1 VKTAW
6 RTIGLI
12 GAALI
17 LASCSLFGDKE
28 DEELEPMKLV
38 KIKETVKIKRIWNA
52 KLGDDAEFLRVALR
66 PAGDGSRIY
75 AASRDGVVT
84 AFDPASGK
92 QIWRTKLE
100 IELSAGPG
108 VGEGRVAVVGKDG
121 FGIVFD
127 AATGEEQWRVDI
139 AAESLATPLIK
150 NDTVVFQTI
159 DNRLDARSL
168 FDGRERWSIVQ
179 STPVLTVR
187 GTSSPVSVGNTV
199 LAGFDSGRI
208 AAANIDSGE
217 VLWEAMLSPPKGR
230 SDLDRLSDIDGSMV
244 LVGQDIYASGYQGR
258 MAALASE
265 SGQVLWNRE
274 ISSYVGV
281 SADWNSVY
289 TTRDNG
295 EVLAMTRSNGN
306 EIWRNDSLLRREPT
320 LPIPFNTTV
329 VVGDFEGYL
338 HFFSAID
345 GEPVARERIGS
356 AAITSAPFVIANRLY
371 VQSDKGSISAFV
383 VVDDRPR
390 RNAPDVAD
398 NES

>member
-1 VKTAW
+1 MNRAC
-6 RTIGLI
+6 RTISLI
-12 GAALI
+12 GVTLL
-17 LASCSLFGDKE
+17 LASCGLFGDE
-28 DEELEPMKLV
+28 EEEELEPKPLV
-38 KIKETVKIKRIWNA
+38 KITETIKIKRIWTA

-75 AASRDGVVT
+75 AASRDGVDT

-92 QIWRTKLE
+92 RIWRTKLE

-108 VGEGRVAVVGKDG
+108 VGEDRVAVAAKDG
-121 FGIVFD
+121 FGVVLD

-168 FDGRERWSIVQ
+168 FDGRERWSVVRT
-179 STPVLTVR
+179 TPVLTVR
-187 GTSSPVSVGNTV
+187 GSSSPVSVGNTV

-208 AAANIDSGE
+208 VAANIDTGD
-217 VLWEAMLSPPKGR
+217 VTWEAMLSPPKGR
-230 SDLDRLSDIDGSMV
+230 SDLDRLADIDGAMA
-244 LVGQDIYASGYQGR
+244 LVGQDLYAAGYQGR

-274 ISSYVGV
+274 VSSYVGV

-289 TTRDNG
+289 TTRDDG
-295 EVLAMTRSNGN
+295 EVIAMARATGN
-306 EIWRNDSLLRREPT
+306 ETWRNDSLLRRQPT

-329 VVGDFEGYL
+329 VVGDFDGYL

-345 GEPVARERIGS
+345 GEPVARERMGG
-356 AAITSAPFVIANRLY
+356 AAITSDPFVIANRLY
-371 VQSDKGSISAFV
+371 VQSDSGSLSAFV

-398 NES
+398 GGS

>member
-1 VKTAW
+1 VKRAC

-12 GAALI
+12 GVTL
-17 LASCSLFGDKE
+17 LVASCGLFGDEE
-28 DEELEPMKLV
+28 DEALEPKELV
-38 KIKETVKIKRIWNA
+38 KISETVKIKRIWTA

-75 AASRDGVVT
+75 AASRDGIVT

-100 IELSAGPG
+100 MELSAGPG
-108 VGEGRVAVVGKDG
+108 AGEGRVAVAGKDG
-121 FGIVFD
+121 LGIVLD
-127 AATGEEQWRVDI
+127 AATGKEQWRVDI

-179 STPVLTVR
+179 STPVLTIR
-187 GTSSPVSVGNTV
+187 GSSSPVTVGSTV
-199 LAGFDSGRI
+199 LAGLDSGRI
-208 AAANIDSGE
+208 VAANIDTGVVIWE
-217 VLWEAMLSPPKGR
+217 VLLSPPKGR
-230 SDLDRLSDIDGSMV
+230 SDLDRLSDIDGAMA
-244 LVGQDIYASGYQGR
+244 LVGQDLYATGYQGR

-265 SGQVLWNRE
+265 SGQILWNRE
-274 ISSYVGV
+274 VSSYEGIA
-281 SADWNSVY
+281 ADWNSVY
-289 TTRDNG
+289 TTRDDG
-295 EVLAMTRSNGN
+295 EIIAMTRANGN
-306 EIWRNDSLLRREPT
+306 ELWRNDSLLRREPT

-345 GEPVARERIGS
+345 GEPVARQKIGG
-356 AAITSAPFVIANRLY
+356 AAITSDPFVIANRLY
-371 VQSDKGSISAFV
+371 VQSDSGSVSAFV

-398 NES
+398 DGS